1 MILKQY
7 YLGCLAHASYL
18 LGDEASSTAIIV
30 DPQRD
35 IQQYLSDAGKLDLQ
49 IRHVFLTHFHADF
62 VAGHLELRDRCG
74 ATIHLGSRAQAEY
87 AFVPMKDGDTLD
99 FPSTGGFEGGSS
111 AEPRVSTPRRAGG
124 PGLRLEVLETPGHTI
139 ESISI
144 LVFDIEKDPAKP
156 NAVLTGDTLFIGD
169 VGRPDLRASLGW
181 SANDLGA
188 HLYDS
193 LHNKLLPLP
202 DEMLVYP
209 AHGAGSLC
217 GKKLS
222 SDTVSSLGDQRR
234 FNYALQPMS
243 KEEFIR
249 LVTADQPDAPPYF
262 TYDAILNTRER
273 ATLDG
278 NLEQVLHPID
288 LDEVLRM
295 GDAGAQILDVRDPA
309 EYAKGHLAGSINI
322 GLGGQ
327 YATWAGTVLDRT
339 KPIVIIAEPGREL
352 EAALRLGRIG
362 FDHVQGYMNAG
373 MEALAARPDLVWPT
387 ERVSAPMVAE
397 ELEGAD
403 PPLLLDIRSPREW
416 VTKHIGGSVNIPLN
430 HLQERIAEIPRDR
443 RIAVH
448 CAGGYRSSIAAGIL
462 HQYGITNLIEMAG
475 GLATWDAAQLPV
487 VSEG

>member
-1 MILKQY
+1 VILKQY

-18 LGDEASSTAIIV
+18 LGDEASSTAIVV

-35 IQQYLSDAGKLDLQ
+35 IQQYLADASTFGLQ

-74 ATIHLGSRAQAEY
+74 ATIHLGARAQAEY
-87 AFVPMKDGDTLD
+87 AFTAMRDGDKIGL
-99 FPSTGGFEGGSS
+99 
-111 AEPRVSTPRRAGG
+111 
-124 PGLRLEVLETPGHTI
+124 PGMDLEVLETPGHTI

-144 LVFDIEKDPAKP
+144 LVFDLHKDVAKP
-156 NAVLTGDTLFIGD
+156 YAILTGDTLFIGD

-181 SANDLGA
+181 TASDLGA

-202 DEMLVYP
+202 DETLVYP

-217 GKKLS
+217 GKQLS

-234 FNYALQPMS
+234 LNYALRPMS
-243 KEEFIR
+243 KEQFIQ

-262 TYDAILNTRER
+262 TYDAVLNTRER
-273 ATLDG
+273 TTLDR

-288 LDEVLRM
+288 LAEVLRM
-295 GDAGAQILDVRDPA
+295 GDAGAQMLDVRDAA

-327 YATWAGTVLDRT
+327 YATWAGTVLDRS
-339 KPIVIIAEPGREL
+339 KPIVIIAEPGRQQ

-362 FDHVQGYMNAG
+362 FDHVKGYLEGG
-373 MEALAARPDLVWPT
+373 MAALADRPDLVWPT
-387 ERVSAPMVAE
+387 ERISAPMVAE
-397 ELEGAD
+397 ELASAD
-403 PPLLLDIRSPREW
+403 PPLLLDIRNPREW
-416 VTKHIGGSVNIPLN
+416 GAKHIRGSVNIPLN
-430 HLQERIAEIPRDR
+430 HLQERIGEIPRDR
-443 RIAVH
+443 GIAVH
-448 CAGGYRSSIAAGIL
+448 CAGGYRSSIAASIL
-462 HQYGITNLIEMAG
+462 HQYGITHLIEMAG
-475 GLATWDAAQLPV
+475 GLAAWEAAQLPV
-487 VSEG
+487 VSEP

>member
-18 LGDEASSTAIIV
+18 LGDEASFSAIIV

-35 IQQYLSDAGKLDLQ
+35 IEQYLADAEKLGLQ
-49 IRHVFLTHFHADF
+49 IRDVFLTHFHADF

-74 ATIHLGSRAQAEY
+74 ATIRLGSRAKAEY
-87 AFVPMKDGDTLD
+87 AFVAMKDGDTLE
-99 FPSTGGFEGGSS
+99 FPGI
-111 AEPRVSTPRRAGG
+111 
-124 PGLRLEVLETPGHTI
+124 RLKVLETPGHTI

-144 LVFDIEKDPAKP
+144 LAFDLEKSSAKP
-156 NAVLTGDTLFIGD
+156 YAVLTGDTLFIGD

-193 LHNKLLPLP
+193 LRNKLMTLP
-202 DEMLVYP
+202 DETLVYP

-234 FNYALQPMS
+234 LNYALQPMS

-273 ATLDG
+273 ATLEH

-295 GDAGAQILDVRDPA
+295 GDAGVQILDVRDAA

-327 YATWAGTVLDRT
+327 YATWAGTVLDRN
-339 KPIVIIAEPGREL
+339 KPILIIAEPGREP

-362 FDHVQGYMNAG
+362 FDHVKGYLNGG
-373 MEALAARPDLVWPT
+373 MEALASRPDLVWPT
-387 ERVSAPMVAE
+387 DRLSAPMVAE
-397 ELEGAD
+397 ELASAN
-403 PPLLLDIRSPREW
+403 PPLLLDIRNPREW
-416 VTKHIGGSVNIPLN
+416 LAKHIAGSVNIPLN
-430 HLQERIAEIPRDR
+430 HIEERIAEIPRDR

-448 CAGGYRSSIAAGIL
+448 CAGGYRSSIAASIL
-462 HQYGITNLIEMAG
+462 HQYGITHLIEMAG
-475 GLATWDAAQLPV
+475 GLAAWDAAKLPV
-487 VSEG
+487 VLEA

>member
-18 LGDEASSTAIIV
+18 LGDEASATAIVV

-35 IQQYLSDAGKLDLQ
+35 IQQYLTDAEKFGLQ

-74 ATIHLGSRAQAEY
+74 AIVHLGARAQAEY
-87 AFVPMKDGDTLD
+87 AFVAMKDGDTLD
-99 FPSTGGFEGGSS
+99 FP
-111 AEPRVSTPRRAGG
+111 
-124 PGLRLEVLETPGHTI
+124 GLRLMVLETPGHTI

-144 LVFDIEKDPAKP
+144 LVFDLQNDASKP
-156 NAVLTGDTLFIGD
+156 HAVLTGDTLFIGD

-188 HLYDS
+188 HLYHS
-193 LHNKLLPLP
+193 LRQKLLPLP
-202 DEMLVYP
+202 DPTLVYP

-222 SDTVSSLGDQRR
+222 SDTVSSLGDQRSL
-234 FNYALQPMS
+234 NYALQPMS
-243 KEEFIR
+243 KEEFVL

-273 ATLDG
+273 ATLDR
-278 NLEQVLHPID
+278 NLENVLHPID
-288 LDEVLRM
+288 LVEVLRM
-295 GDAGAQILDVRDPA
+295 GDAGAQMLDVRDPT
-309 EYAKGHLAGSINI
+309 EYAKGHLAGSTNI
-322 GLGGQ
+322 GLSGQ
-327 YATWAGTVLDRT
+327 YATWAGTVLDRA
-339 KPIVIIAEPGREL
+339 KPIVIIAEPGREH

-362 FDHVQGYMNAG
+362 FDHVKGYLNRG
-373 MEALAARPDLVWPT
+373 MEALTQRPDLVWPT

-397 ELEGAD
+397 ELASPD
-403 PPLLLDIRSPREW
+403 PPLLLDIRNPREW
-416 VTKHIGGSVNIPLN
+416 ATRHIDGSVNVPLK
-430 HLQERIAEIPRDR
+430 HLHERIAEIPRDR
-443 RIAVH
+443 RIAIH
-448 CAGGYRSSIAAGIL
+448 CAGGYRSSIAASIL

-475 GLATWDAAQLPV
+475 GLAAWDAAKLPV
-487 VSEG
+487 VSQA